1 MDLKIYSQLNNK
13 TMALSK
19 EQILTLTCLKEVD
32 VKGVGPQ
39 KIFAIGTAIDDR
51 GLDINSYE
59 DLAELMKS
67 MKEAAIKKV
76 TLSNLNDAYQI
87 AQRIIEASNQ
97 ANIGLVGY
105 YDKEFPDVLRKTVNE
120 DGKLDP
126 PLLLWYRGDFS
137 ITEQPCFAVIGTRE
151 ATPEGIAGGTYLSG
165 EFAKRGFN
173 IVSGLAVGCD
183 TCGHKGALKVGGKTT
198 AILANGL
205 DHNSIYPPENQ
216 DLAEEI
222 VENGGLLIS
231 EYRIGTPVNRYSL
244 VARDRLQSGLSLA
257 TLVVQTGEHGGTMHA
272 ATSTLQAGKPL
283 YTILFKDDATNQHEK
298 CLGNALL
305 VKQGAKYIKGNDNF
319 DEISNSVK
327 NWKPIKTDLFDV

>member
-1 MDLKIYSQLNNK
+1 
-13 TMALSK
+13 MALTK

-39 KIFAIGTAIDDR
+39 KIFAIGAAIDDR
-51 GLDINSYE
+51 NLVINSND
-59 DLAELMKS
+59 DLAKLMS
-67 MKEAAIKKV
+67 GMKEKAIQKV
-76 TLSNLNDAYQI
+76 TLKNLN
-87 AQRIIEASNQ
+87 EASNVARKIIETSSQ
-97 ANIGLVGY
+97 AGIGLVGY
-105 YDKEFPDVLRKTVNE
+105 YDNEFPDVLRKTVNE
-120 DGKLDP
+120 EGKLDP

-137 ITEQPCFAVIGTRE
+137 ITQLPGFAVIGTRE
-151 ATPEGIAGGTYLSG
+151 ATPEGVAGGTFLAG

-183 TCGHKGALKVGGKTT
+183 TCGHKGALNVGGKTT

-205 DHNSIYPPENQ
+205 DHISIYPPENQ

-222 VENGGLLIS
+222 VQNGGLLIS

-272 ATSTLQAGKPL
+272 ATATLQAKKPL
-283 YTILFKDDATNQHEK
+283 YTIYFKDEETRLHEK
-298 CLGNALL
+298 SLGNALL
-305 VKQGAKYIKGNDNF
+305 ERQGATYIKGDDNI
-319 DEISNSVK
+319 DEISDKVK
-327 NWKPIKTDLFDV
+327 NWKPIKTDLFG

>member
-1 MDLKIYSQLNNK
+1 
-13 TMALSK
+13 MALSK
-19 EQILTLTCLKEVD
+19 EQILTLTCLKEVG

-39 KIFAIGTAIDDR
+39 KIFAIGAAIDDR
-51 GLDINSYE
+51 ELEINSYE
-59 DLAELMKS
+59 DLANLMS
-67 MKEAAIKKV
+67 NMKEKAINKV
-76 TLSNLNDAYQI
+76 SLANLNDAYKV
-87 AQRIIEASNQ
+87 AQKIVEASSQ
-97 ANIGLVGY
+97 SNIGLVGY
-105 YDKEFPDVLRKTVNE
+105 YDNEFPDVLRKTVNE

-137 ITEQPCFAVIGTRE
+137 ITQLPGFAVIGTRE
-151 ATPEGIAGGTYLSG
+151 ATPEGVAGGTYLAG

-222 VENGGLLIS
+222 VQNGGLLIS
-231 EYRIGTPVNRYSL
+231 EYRIGTPVNRYNL

-272 ATSTLQAGKPL
+272 ATATLQAKKPL
-283 YTILFKDDATNQHEK
+283 YTIYFKNEDTRQHEK
-298 CLGNALL
+298 SLGNALL
-305 VKQGAKYIKGNDNF
+305 ERQGATYIKGDDNI
-319 DEISNSVK
+319 DEISDKVK
-327 NWKPIKTDLFDV
+327 NWKPIKTDLFG

>member
-1 MDLKIYSQLNNK
+1 
-13 TMALSK
+13 MALTK
-19 EQILTLTCLKEVD
+19 EQILTLTCLKEVG

-51 GLDINSYE
+51 ELEIKSYE
-59 DLAELMKS
+59 DLAKLMS
-67 MKEAAIKKV
+67 GMKEKAIQKV
-76 TLSNLNDAYQI
+76 TLSNLNEAYQVARKI
-87 AQRIIEASNQ
+87 MDASEQ

-105 YDKEFPDVLRKTVNE
+105 YDEEFPDVLRKTVNE
-120 DGKLDP
+120 EGKLDP

-137 ITEQPCFAVIGTRE
+137 ITQLPGFAVIGTRE
-151 ATPEGIAGGTYLSG
+151 ATPEGVAGGTYLAG

-173 IVSGLAVGCD
+173 IVSGLAIGCD

-205 DHNSIYPPENQ
+205 DHDSIYPPENQ

-222 VENGGLLIS
+222 VKNGGLLIS
-231 EYRIGTPVNRYSL
+231 EYRTGTPVNRYSL

-272 ATSTLQAGKPL
+272 ATATLQAGKPL
-283 YTILFKDDATNQHEK
+283 YTIYFKDENTRQHEK

-305 VKQGAKYIKGNDNF
+305 VKQGAKYIKGDDNLNELS
-319 DEISNSVK
+319 DSVK

>member
-1 MDLKIYSQLNNK
+1 
-13 TMALSK
+13 MALTK

-39 KIFAIGTAIDDR
+39 KIFAIGAAIEDR
-51 GLDINSYE
+51 ELEIKSYE
-59 DLAELMKS
+59 DLAKLMS
-67 MKEAAIKKV
+67 GMKEKAINKV
-76 TLSNLNDAYQI
+76 TLSNLNEAYKI
-87 AQRIIEASNQ
+87 AQKIIDASSQ
-97 ANIGLVGY
+97 ENIGLVGY
-105 YDKEFPDVLRKTVNE
+105 YDNEFPDVLRKTVNE

-137 ITEQPCFAVIGTRE
+137 ITQLPGFAVIGTRE
-151 ATPEGIAGGTYLSG
+151 ATPEGIAGGTFLSG
-165 EFAKRGFN
+165 QFAKRGFN
-173 IVSGLAVGCD
+173 IVSGLAIGCD

-216 DLAEEI
+216 ELAEEI

-257 TLVVQTGEHGGTMHA
+257 TLVIQTGEQGGTMHA
-272 ATSTLQAGKPL
+272 ATATLKAEKPL
-283 YTILFKDDATNQHEK
+283 YTMLFKDNATNQHEK

-305 VKQGAKYIKGNDNF
+305 VKKGAKYIRGNDNI
-319 DEISNSVK
+319 DQISDTVK
-327 NWKPIKTDLFDV
+327 NWKPVKTDLFDL

>member
-1 MDLKIYSQLNNK
+1 
-13 TMALSK
+13 MALSK
-19 EQILTLTCLKEVD
+19 EQILTLTCLKEVG

-39 KIFAIGTAIDDR
+39 KIFAIGAAIDDR
-51 GLDINSYE
+51 ELEINSYE
-59 DLAELMKS
+59 DLANLMS
-67 MKEAAIKKV
+67 NMKEKAINKV
-76 TLSNLNDAYQI
+76 SLANLNDAYKV
-87 AQRIIEASNQ
+87 AQKIVEASSQ
-97 ANIGLVGY
+97 SNIGLVGY
-105 YDKEFPDVLRKTVNE
+105 YDNEFPDVLRKTVNE

-137 ITEQPCFAVIGTRE
+137 ITQLPGFAVIGTRE
-151 ATPEGIAGGTYLSG
+151 ATPEGVAGGTYLAG

-222 VENGGLLIS
+222 VQNGGLLIS
-231 EYRIGTPVNRYSL
+231 EYRIGTPVNRFNL

-272 ATSTLQAGKPL
+272 ATATLQAKKPL
-283 YTILFKDDATNQHEK
+283 YTIYFKNEDTRQHEK
-298 CLGNALL
+298 SLGNALL
-305 VKQGAKYIKGNDNF
+305 ERQGATYIKGDDNI
-319 DEISNSVK
+319 DEISDKVK
-327 NWKPIKTDLFDV
+327 NWKPIKTDLFG

>member
-1 MDLKIYSQLNNK
+1 
-13 TMALSK
+13 MALSK

>member
-1 MDLKIYSQLNNK
+1 
-13 TMALSK
+13 MALTK

-39 KIFAIGTAIDDR
+39 KIFAIGSAISDR
-51 GLDINSYE
+51 KLEIKSNE
-59 DLAELMKS
+59 DLAELMKG

-76 TLSNLNDAYQI
+76 TLSDLNDAYQI
-87 AQRIIEASNQ
+87 ARRIIETSNQ
-97 ANIGLVGY
+97 VNIGLVGY
-105 YDKEFPDVLRKTVNE
+105 YDDEFPDVLRKTVNE

-137 ITEQPCFAVIGTRE
+137 ITQLPGFAVIGTRE
-151 ATPEGIAGGTYLSG
+151 ATPEGVSGGTYLAG

-173 IVSGLAVGCD
+173 IVSGLAIGCD

-205 DHNSIYPPENQ
+205 DHNSIYPPDNQ

-231 EYRIGTPVNRYSL
+231 EYRIGTPVNRYNL

-272 ATSTLQAGKPL
+272 ATATLQAGKPL
-283 YTILFKDDATNQHEK
+283 YTMLFKNDATNQHEK

-305 VKQGAKYIKGNDNF
+305 VKQGAKFIKGDANF
-319 DEISNSVK
+319 DEISNSIR

>member
-1 MDLKIYSQLNNK
+1 
-13 TMALSK
+13 MALSK
-19 EQILTLTCLKEVD
+19 EQILTLTCLKEVG

-39 KIFAIGTAIDDR
+39 KIFAIGAAIDDR
-51 GLDINSYE
+51 ELEINSYE
-59 DLAELMKS
+59 DLANLMS
-67 MKEAAIKKV
+67 GMKEKAINKV
-76 TLSNLNDAYQI
+76 SLANLNDAYKV
-87 AQRIIEASNQ
+87 AQKIVEASSQ
-97 ANIGLVGY
+97 SDIGLVGY
-105 YDKEFPDVLRKTVNE
+105 YDNEFPDVLRKTVNE

-137 ITEQPCFAVIGTRE
+137 ITQLPGFAVIGTRE
-151 ATPEGIAGGTYLSG
+151 ATPEGVTGGTYLAG

-222 VENGGLLIS
+222 VQNGGLLIS

-272 ATSTLQAGKPL
+272 ATATLQAKKPL
-283 YTILFKDDATNQHEK
+283 YTIYFKNEDTRQHEK
-298 CLGNALL
+298 SLGNALL
-305 VKQGAKYIKGNDNF
+305 ERQGATYIKGDDNI
-319 DEISNSVK
+319 DEISDKVK
-327 NWKPIKTDLFDV
+327 NWKPIKTDLFG

>member
-1 MDLKIYSQLNNK
+1 
-13 TMALSK
+13 MALSK

-32 VKGVGPQ
+32 IKGVGPQ
-39 KIFAIGTAIDDR
+39 KIFAIAKTIEDK
-51 GLDINSYE
+51 GLNIKTYE
-59 DLAELMKS
+59 ELADLMKG
-67 MKEAAIKKV
+67 MKEKAIQKV
-76 TLSNLNDAYQI
+76 TLSDLNNAYQC
-87 AQRIIEASNQ
+87 ARRIIEASNAAQ
-97 ANIGLVGY
+97 IGLVGFF
-105 YDKEFPDVLRKTVNE
+105 DPEFPDVLRKTVNE

-137 ITEQPCFAVIGTRE
+137 ITQLPGFAVIGTRE
-151 ATPEGIAGGTYLSG
+151 ATPEGVAGGTYLSG

-173 IVSGLAVGCD
+173 IVSGLAIGCD

-205 DHNSIYPPENQ
+205 DHDSIYPSENQ

-222 VENGGLLIS
+222 VDNGGLLLS
-231 EYRIGTPVNRYSL
+231 EYRIGTIVNRYNL

-272 ATSTLQAGKPL
+272 ATATLQAGKPL
-283 YTILFKDDATNQHEK
+283 YTIYFKDEGTRQHEK

-305 VKQGAKYIKGNDNF
+305 VKQGAKYIKGDDNLNKLS
-319 DEISNSVK
+319 DSVK

>member
-1 MDLKIYSQLNNK
+1 
-13 TMALSK
+13 MALSK
-19 EQILTLTCLKEVD
+19 EQILTLTCLKEVG

-39 KIFAIGTAIDDR
+39 KIFAIGAAIDDR
-51 GLDINSYE
+51 ELEINSYE
-59 DLAELMKS
+59 DLANLMS
-67 MKEAAIKKV
+67 DMKEKAINKV
-76 TLSNLNDAYQI
+76 SLANLNDAYKV
-87 AQRIIEASNQ
+87 AQKIVEASSQ
-97 ANIGLVGY
+97 SNIGLVGY
-105 YDKEFPDVLRKTVNE
+105 YDNEFPDVLRKTVNE

-137 ITEQPCFAVIGTRE
+137 ITQLPGFAVIGTRE
-151 ATPEGIAGGTYLSG
+151 ATPEGVAGGTYLAG

-205 DHNSIYPPENQ
+205 DYNSIYPPENQ

-222 VENGGLLIS
+222 VQNGGLLIS
-231 EYRIGTPVNRYSL
+231 EYRIGTPVNRYNL

-272 ATSTLQAGKPL
+272 ATATLQAKKPL
-283 YTILFKDDATNQHEK
+283 YTIYFKNEDTRQHEK
-298 CLGNALL
+298 SLGNALL
-305 VKQGAKYIKGNDNF
+305 ERQGATYIKGDDNI
-319 DEISNSVK
+319 DEISDKVK
-327 NWKPIKTDLFDV
+327 NWKPIKTDLFG

>member
-1 MDLKIYSQLNNK
+1 MTLN
-13 TMALSK
+13 K
-19 EQILTLTCLKEVD
+19 EMILTLTCLKEVG
-32 VKGVGPQ
+32 VKGIGPQ
-39 KIFAIGTAIDDR
+39 KIFSIART
-51 GLDINSYE
+51 INDKSIEVKTYE
-59 DLAELMKS
+59 DLASIMSS
-67 MKEAAIKKV
+67 MKEKAINKV
-76 TLSNLNDAYQI
+76 TLANLNDAHQV
-87 AQRIIEASNQ
+87 AQKIIDASSRE
-97 ANIGLVGY
+97 NIGLVGY
-105 YDKEFPDVLRKTVNE
+105 YDNEFPDVLRKTINE

-137 ITEQPCFAVIGTRE
+137 ITQLPGFAVIGTRE
-151 ATPEGIAGGTYLSG
+151 ATSEGIAGGTFLSG

-173 IVSGLAVGCD
+173 IVSGLAIGCD

-216 DLAEEI
+216 ELAEEI
-222 VENGGLLIS
+222 VKNGGLLIS

-257 TLVVQTGEHGGTMHA
+257 TLVIQTGEHGGTMHA
-272 ATSTLQAGKPL
+272 ATSTLKAEKPL
-283 YTILFKDDATNQHEK
+283 YTMLFKDDATNQHEK

-319 DEISNSVK
+319 DQISESVK
-327 NWKPIKTDLFDV
+327 NRTVFRDTLF

>member
-1 MDLKIYSQLNNK
+1 
-13 TMALSK
+13 MALSK
-19 EQILTLTCLKEVD
+19 EQILTLTCLKEVG

-39 KIFAIGTAIDDR
+39 KIFAIGAAIDDR
-51 GLDINSYE
+51 ELEINSYE
-59 DLAELMKS
+59 DLANLMS
-67 MKEAAIKKV
+67 GMKEKAINKV
-76 TLSNLNDAYQI
+76 SLANLNDAYKV
-87 AQRIIEASNQ
+87 AQKIVEASSQ
-97 ANIGLVGY
+97 SNIGLVGY
-105 YDKEFPDVLRKTVNE
+105 YDNEFPDVLRKTVNE

-137 ITEQPCFAVIGTRE
+137 ITQLPGFAVIGTRE
-151 ATPEGIAGGTYLSG
+151 ATPEGVAGGTYLAG

-222 VENGGLLIS
+222 VQNGGLLIS
-231 EYRIGTPVNRYSL
+231 EYRIGTPVNRYNL

-272 ATSTLQAGKPL
+272 ATATLQAKKPL
-283 YTILFKDDATNQHEK
+283 YTIYFKNEDTRQHEK
-298 CLGNALL
+298 SLGNALL
-305 VKQGAKYIKGNDNF
+305 ERQGATYIKGDDNI
-319 DEISNSVK
+319 DEISDKVK
-327 NWKPIKTDLFDV
+327 NWKPIKTDLFG